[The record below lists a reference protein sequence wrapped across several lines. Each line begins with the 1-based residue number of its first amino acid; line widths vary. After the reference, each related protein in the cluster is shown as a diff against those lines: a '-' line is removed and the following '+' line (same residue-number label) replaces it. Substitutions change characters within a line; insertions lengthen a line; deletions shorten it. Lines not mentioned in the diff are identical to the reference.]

1 MDQTETES
9 TNAAR
14 AAQAGSRPG
23 SGGAGPETPAGRR
36 RALTL
41 IAIGLMLSMTT
52 WFSTSAVLGQLRDR
66 WDLSTNQSSVLIVV
80 LQLGFVAGALFSAV
94 AGLADRMGLRQLVAL
109 SALGAASANAV
120 IIVADGFGP
129 AVVLRFL
136 TGAFLAGVYP
146 PALKLVATWFRQ
158 GRGAAMGLMIAALTI
173 GSAVPHLV
181 NGFGGAQWRV
191 VLTATSIAT
200 VAGAL
205 IIAVAGADGP
215 FPFPRTG
222 FRLSEAARVLR
233 DRAVVLAS
241 AGYVGHMW
249 ELYAMWAWIGVFLG
263 DVVEREGSGLDPSI
277 LAFVA
282 IAVGAIGS
290 VVAGLYGDRVG
301 KRRSAMIAMVASG
314 SAAVVVGWSALPLWL
329 VLVIVVIWGTTVVAD
344 SAQFSAIVSERAD
357 QAYVGT
363 ALTLQLAV
371 GFLFTTTTIWLV
383 PLVRDSVGWWVAL
396 AMLAPGP
403 WLGALALRSL
413 EPLPAVAG
421 D

>member
-1 MDQTETES
+1 MDEIDTTS
-9 TNAAR
+9 DAAV
-14 AAQAGSRPG
+14 
-23 SGGAGPETPAGRR
+23 GGLVVAPAGRR

-41 IAIGLMLSMTT
+41 IAVGLMLSMTT

-94 AGLADRMGLRQLVAL
+94 AGLADRMGLRQLVGL
-109 SALGAASANAV
+109 SAVGAAAANAL
-120 IIVADGFGP
+120 IIVADGYGA
-129 AVVLRFL
+129 AVAFRFL

-158 GRGAAMGLMIAALTI
+158 GRGAAMGLMIAALTV
-173 GSAVPHLV
+173 GSAAPHLV

-191 VLTATSIAT
+191 VLTATSVAT
-200 VAGAL
+200 IGGAL
-205 IIAVAGADGP
+205 IIVVAGVDGP

-222 FRLSEAARVLR
+222 FRLAEAARVVR
-233 DRAVVLAS
+233 DRSVVLAS

-263 DVVEREGSGLDPSI
+263 DVVDRERSGLDPSI

-282 IAVGAIGS
+282 IAVGAVGS
-290 VVAGLYGDRVG
+290 VAAGLYGDRVG
-301 KRRSAMIAMVASG
+301 KRRSAMLAMMASG
-314 SAAVVVGWSALPLWL
+314 SAAVVVGWSALPLWS
-329 VLVIVVIWGTTVVAD
+329 VLVIVVWWGATVVAD

-371 GFLFTTTTIWLV
+371 GFLLTTTTIWLV
-383 PLVRDSVGWWVAL
+383 PLVRDGAGWWLAL

-403 WLGALALRSL
+403 WLGALALRAL
-413 EPLPAVAG
+413 EPLPVAAG